1 MDMEQSQHRFEPFLA
16 ALRELSF
23 VARTDLAEPR
33 PQETGDLAATI
44 SDRRGRHYRFRG
56 EFRSSYL
63 DRPSVHAVVA
73 NALQHQR
80 DGGCPTLVFARYV
93 PLPTAEQFLEAGVN
107 FVDLAGNLH
116 LVLGDRYERTIMG
129 RAESRKSKESQRI
142 TPAQLQVLFL
152 FATQPES
159 VAWPVRVIGTQAGV
173 SKSKAASVRSGLI
186 ADGLVAKTGPNPFR
200 VTKATEELLISGY
213 SQILRPKLVL
223 GRFRAPESDLA
234 DFLKRL
240 PEAFKGGSRRYALSG
255 GPAAEALQHFYRG
268 SELPLFVSDD
278 GAELRHRLRLLPDRS
293 GPITLLRAFGEV
305 VFWRQMSSW
314 MVAPPWLVYSELM
327 NADDPRA
334 HEAALELRRE
344 FLSQ

>member
-1 MDMEQSQHRFEPFLA
+1 
-16 ALRELSF
+16 
-23 VARTDLAEPR
+23 
-33 PQETGDLAATI
+33 
-44 SDRRGRHYRFRG
+44 
-56 EFRSSYL
+56 
-63 DRPSVHAVVA
+63 
-73 NALQHQR
+73 
-80 DGGCPTLVFARYV
+80 
-93 PLPTAEQFLEAGVN
+93 
-107 FVDLAGNLH
+107 VDLAGNLH

-223 GRFRAPESDLA
+223 GRFRAPENDLA

>member
-1 MDMEQSQHRFEPFLA
+1 MEQSQHRFEPFLA

-23 VARTDLAEPR
+23 VARTDVAKPH

-44 SDRRGRHYRFRG
+44 SDRRGRHYRFRA

-129 RAESRKSKESQRI
+129 RAESQKSKESHRI
-142 TPAQLQVLFL
+142 THAQLQVLFL

-159 VAWPVRVIGTQAGV
+159 VAWPVREIGTQAGV
-173 SKSKAASVRSGLI
+173 SKSKAAAVRSELIASGLI
-186 ADGLVAKTGPNPFR
+186 TKTQPNRFR
-200 VTKATEELLISGY
+200 ATNATQELLVSGY

-223 GRFRAPESDLA
+223 GRFRAPERDLA

-240 PEAFKGGSRRYALSG
+240 PEAFEGSSWRYALSG
-255 GPAAEALQHFYRG
+255 GPAADALQHFYRG

-293 GPITLLRAFGEV
+293 GPITLLRAFGEL
-305 VFWRQMSSW
+305 VFWRKVSSW
-314 MVAPPWLVYSELM
+314 MVAPPWLVYSEMM
-327 NADDPRA
+327 NSDDPRA
-334 HEAALELRRE
+334 HEAAVELRRE
-344 FLSQ
+344 FLTQ

>member
-1 MDMEQSQHRFEPFLA
+1 MEQSQHRFEPFLA

-23 VARTDLAEPR
+23 VARTVVAKPR

-44 SDRRGRHYRFRG
+44 SDRRGRQYRFRG

-129 RAESRKSKESQRI
+129 RAESQKSKESHRI

-159 VAWPVRVIGTQAGV
+159 VAWPVREIGTQAGV

-186 ADGLVAKTGPNPFR
+186 ADGLVAAKTGPNPFSR
-200 VTKATEELLISGY
+200 DEGH
-213 SQILRPKLVL
+213 
-223 GRFRAPESDLA
+223 
-234 DFLKRL
+234 
-240 PEAFKGGSRRYALSG
+240 GGTPG
-255 GPAAEALQHFYRG
+255 
-268 SELPLFVSDD
+268 
-278 GAELRHRLRLLPDRS
+278 LRLFADSPAQAGARAIPGTGARPDGLSETPSRS
-293 GPITLLRAFGEV
+293 LRRQFVALRA
-305 VFWRQMSSW
+305 
-314 MVAPPWLVYSELM
+314 
-327 NADDPRA
+327 
-334 HEAALELRRE
+334 
-344 FLSQ
+344 